1 MAQRKGLRPRVL
13 SATFGI
19 VFLLMAI
26 IAYWFATGPGSS
38 YKYTPD
44 VTQWALAAY
53 LFAGAALL
61 AGVGVVAVGEMR
73 SLDRRIEQ
81 AENEGGVE
89 TIVEEVVAMEEE
101 RNPDVESEGLPPPLE
116 EAPAASDHVDQDID
130 DLLVSL
136 EEIETVT
143 EETEQQAP
151 SARPEPAAEPA
162 PTRRVITETRRTT
175 STQLEAL
182 KRRRQAVPAFFAGP
196 ALTSVGIVAITAALL
211 PGSGANGMLQSNYQL
226 NTAALLGI
234 GYSFGFAALF
244 AVLAIFGMLRTK

>member
-1 MAQRKGLRPRVL
+1 MAQRKGIRPRVL

-26 IAYWFATGPGSS
+26 VAYWFATGPGSA
-38 YKYTPD
+38 YKYAVD
-44 VTQWALAAY
+44 ATQWALTAY

-61 AGVGVVAVGEMR
+61 AGVGIVAVGEMR
-73 SLDRRIEQ
+73 SLDRRIEA

-89 TIVEEVVAMEEE
+89 TIVEEVVALEEQP
-101 RNPDVESEGLPPPLE
+101 NPTADSEDLPPPLE
-116 EAPAASDHVDQDID
+116 ESPATSDHVDQDID

-143 EETEQQAP
+143 EETAQEAP
-151 SARPEPAAEPA
+151 AETHEAATAPAS
-162 PTRRVITETRRTT
+162 TRRVFAETRRRT
-175 STQLEAL
+175 STELESL

-211 PGSGANGMLQSNYQL
+211 PGSGTGGMLQNFPEL

-234 GYSFGFAALF
+234 GYSFGIAALF
-244 AVLAIFGMLRTK
+244 AALAIYGMLRSR

>member
-38 YKYTPD
+38 YQYTPD

-73 SLDRRIEQ
+73 SLDRRIEE

-89 TIVEEVVAMEEE
+89 TIVEEVVAMEGQES
-101 RNPDVESEGLPPPLE
+101 PSAESEDLPPPLE
-116 EAPAASDHVDQDID
+116 EAPATSDHVDQDID

-143 EETEQQAP
+143 QETAQEAP
-151 SARPEPAAEPA
+151 APEPEAAPEPVSS
-162 PTRRVITETRRTT
+162 RRVFAETRRRT
-175 STQLEAL
+175 STQIEAL

-196 ALTSVGIVAITAALL
+196 AITSVGIVAITAALL
-211 PGSGANGMLQSNYQL
+211 PGSGAGGMLQSLPEL

-234 GYSFGFAALF
+234 GYSFGLAALF
-244 AVLAIFGMLRTK
+244 AALAIFGMLRSK